1 LVLKVAF
8 IAPSYQSQ
16 SHLYQDV
23 IPSLD
28 DNAAPDISK
37 LHTIFSYF
45 LAKMTQIEAT
55 TDRHEIVK
63 IISDFYNF
71 LTTFPYLPA
80 SSIKAPPRDGWPED
94 VRETF
99 RKMGKTD
106 QVVDLLSHLP
116 YVDSSAWEVFPD
128 TEPIDYTS
136 SRSLK
141 RIDRNVSLD
150 PPHCEIPD
158 HVVSLTCGRNYGIW
172 LLLDTNTGMFFCE
185 VAV

>member
-1 LVLKVAF
+1 
-8 IAPSYQSQ
+8 
-16 SHLYQDV
+16 
-23 IPSLD
+23 
-28 DNAAPDISK
+28 
-37 LHTIFSYF
+37 
-45 LAKMTQIEAT
+45 MTQIEAT

-172 LLLDTNTGMFFCE
+172 LLLDTTTGMFLCSGMIK
-185 VAV
+185 